1 MKWQQRTPE
10 VSGVAI
16 AVSGMLLGMAIGARF
31 TASSCGLRDRLNAF
45 GVSALGGAGI
55 GLLGLIVVGLIFLK
69 SRADRRFRMAQ
80 DLLEAFLEHIP
91 INVFFKDR
99 SSRFVRVGR
108 AMAEYFGLADPAGA
122 LNKTDLDFF
131 SAEHAN
137 KALADEQEIIAT
149 GLPMKAIEERETW
162 PDGRAT
168 WVLTTKVPL
177 KDHRGQIIG
186 TMGISQDIT
195 GRKEAEARIHHM
207 ALHDALTGLPNR
219 ALLKD
224 RLAQSI
230 ALACRTHDQVA
241 VLMLDLDRFKNVND
255 SLGHFAGDRLLESVS
270 KRLGCCLRESDIVA
284 RLGGDEF
291 VVGLPVVANDEEV
304 ESVAQK
310 IMTSLAEPF
319 DIEGHEVRIGVS
331 IGIALHPADG
341 EDPDMLLQAADVAM
355 YEAKKRGRGIY
366 TFFKPAIP
374 TRFTPP
380 FEVEE
385 SSQSS
390 MS

>member
-1 MKWQQRTPE
+1 MTWQQRTPE

-16 AVSGMLLGMAIGARF
+16 ALSGMLLGIAIGARF
-31 TASSCGLRDRLNAF
+31 TASACGLRDRLHAF
-45 GVSALGGAGI
+45 GVSSLGGTAI
-55 GLLGLIVVGLIFLK
+55 GLLALIALGLIVLK
-69 SRADRRFRMAQ
+69 SLADRRFRMAQ

-99 SSRFVRVGR
+99 SSRFVRIGR
-108 AMAEYFGLADPAGA
+108 AMAGYFGLADPAQA
-122 LNKTDLDFF
+122 VHKTDLDFF
-131 SAEHAN
+131 SAVHAD
-137 KALADEQEIIAT
+137 KALADEQEILRT
-149 GLPMKAIEERETW
+149 GLAMKAIEEKETW
-162 PDGRAT
+162 PDGRET

-224 RLAQSI
+224 RLAHSI
-230 ALACRTHDQVA
+230 ALAGRNQKRVA

-255 SLGHFAGDRLLESVS
+255 SLGHFVGDRLLEAVS

-291 VVGLPVVANDEEV
+291 VVGLPMVVSDEEV
-304 ESVAQK
+304 ESVARK
-310 IMTSLAEPF
+310 IMSSLAVPF
-319 DIEGHEVRIGVS
+319 HLEGHRVRIGVS
-331 IGIALHPADG
+331 IGISQHPADG
-341 EDPDMLLQAADVAM
+341 EDPDVLLQKADVAM

-366 TFFKPAIP
+366 TIFKPDIAA
-374 TRFTPP
+374 RCTPQ
-380 FEVEE
+380 EAL
-385 SSQSS
+385 
-390 MS
+390 